1 MDRIAIRTSLRVMF
15 PMISFKAASDVLY
28 HDDLMLAS
36 IPVGGIGPHLDIA
49 FRIRIQER
57 RSMLVESDID
67 PFRNMHVEV
76 KGHRIDDLSLRMQ
89 QRHGKKKRKDEHRPQ
104 SAVDDAPALVTAF
117 PLHQTAVTV
126 RVMSAL

>member
-1 MDRIAIRTSLRVMF
+1 M
-15 PMISFKAASDVLY
+15 LY

-49 FRIRIQER
+49 LGIRIQER
-57 RSMLVESDID
+57 RSMLVESDVD
-67 PFRNMHVEV
+67 PFRDMHIEV

-104 SAVDDAPALVTAF
+104 STMDDAPALAAAF
-117 PLHQTAVTV
+117 PLHQTTVTV